1 MNIAEI
7 KTRAKSM
14 GIKPVRMKKDSLI
27 QAIQVAEGNFD
38 CFGTATD
45 YCDQLE
51 CSFRDDCLS
60 PQK

>member
-7 KTRAKSM
+7 KTRAKTM
-14 GIKPVRMKKDSLI
+14 GIKPGRMTKDSLI
-27 QAIQVAEGNFD
+27 RAIQLAEGNFD

-51 CSFRDDCLS
+51 CSFRDDCLN
-60 PQK
+60 QKK